1 MQICTRSLANVKP
14 HMRRKAHAV
23 IREFFRRNRQDY
35 RRGPAFDRT
44 NRNFRS
50 RMPSTYVLPLVGVEA
65 IHEQGSR
72 MAPPVY
78 LSTYSNRI
86 ENPATCVL
94 DRI

>member
-1 MQICTRSLANVKP
+1 MNICTRSLATVKP

-23 IREFFRRNRQDY
+23 IREFFRRSRQDF
-35 RRGPAFDRT
+35 RRGPGFERIGRT
-44 NRNFRS
+44 FRS
-50 RMPSTYVLPLVGVEA
+50 KMPSAYVLPLVGVEA
-65 IHEQGSR
+65 IHDQDSR